1 MSGELENVNEG
12 ERIIPTMRP
21 IEPKKKKTTP
31 TPQFLALLPS
41 LVLWKNTGKERQN
54 KFRGVVLEL
63 HKHSWETFCHLDF
76 NESWHATT
84 TNGFRV

>member
-21 IEPKKKKTTP
+21 IEPHPHPPVPYTSAEFSSSGKTLGKK
-31 TPQFLALLPS
+31 
-41 LVLWKNTGKERQN
+41 GKMSG
-54 KFRGVVLEL
+54 GVVLEL

-76 NESWHATT
+76 DESWQATT
-84 TNGFRV
+84 ANGFRV